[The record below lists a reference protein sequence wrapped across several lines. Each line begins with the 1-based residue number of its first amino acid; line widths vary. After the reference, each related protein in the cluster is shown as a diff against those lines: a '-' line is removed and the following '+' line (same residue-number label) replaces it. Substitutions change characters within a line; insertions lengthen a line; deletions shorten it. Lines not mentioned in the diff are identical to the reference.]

1 MNRLN
6 LPVDATSCL
15 SESISLPALKTG
27 YTWLRFVL
35 TFSLT
40 VGTAVADSFAEQ
52 AQISYDL
59 LKAFTLNYRRH
70 KGSRCFASKIDESN
84 L

>member
-1 MNRLN
+1 MQLRASVNQFLY
-6 LPVDATSCL
+6 PL
-15 SESISLPALKTG
+15 SKPDIHGSGMS
-27 YTWLRFVL
+27 F

-52 AQISYDL
+52 AQISSDL

-70 KGSRCFASKIDESN
+70 KGSHYCVPRINESN